1 MNLAICDDME
11 MYLDILKDKISSCL
25 PNEVHE
31 IDEFSSGEE
40 LLENFEKGKYDVAI
54 LDMYMKELNGLQTAE
69 KICDIDNDIIIAFH
83 TNADHI
89 YSKNMIMKKG
99 QSDACYYDQL
109 QVIYDEYRK
118 RNTVFKCGHGN
129 FKVKEIVYFQK
140 KIMHIVMHTQPE
152 KYKLKMSLDDIDLP
166 KFMRANSKCY
176 VNSLFIKKVDLRSV
190 ILKNGMIFQRQL

>member
-1 MNLAICDDME
+1 MKLAICDDME
-11 MYLDILKDKISSCL
+11 MYLNVLKDKINICL
-25 PNEVHE
+25 PNELHE

-54 LDMYMKELNGLQTAE
+54 LDMYMKKLNGLQTAE
-69 KICDIDNDIIIAFH
+69 QICDIDNDIIIAFH
-83 TNADHI
+83 TNADYLH
-89 YSKNMIMKKG
+89 SKNMIMKKG
-99 QSDACYYDQL
+99 QSAARYYDQF

-118 RNTVFKCGHGN
+118 RNTVFECEHGN

-140 KIMHIVMHTQPE
+140 KFRCIIMHTQSE
-152 KYKLKMSLDDIDLP
+152 KYKLKMSIDDIDLP

>member
-1 MNLAICDDME
+1 MKLAICDDME
-11 MYLDILKDKISSCL
+11 MYLNVLKDKISSCL
-25 PNEVHE
+25 PNELHE

-54 LDMYMKELNGLQTAE
+54 LDMYMKKINGLQTAE

-83 TNADHI
+83 TNADYLH
-89 YSKNMIMKKG
+89 SKNMIMKKG
-99 QSDACYYDQL
+99 QSAARYYDQF

-118 RNTVFKCGHGN
+118 RNTVFECEHGN

-140 KIMHIVMHTQPE
+140 KFRHTVMHTQSE
-152 KYKLKMSLDDIDLP
+152 KYKLKMSIDDIDLP